1 MKSVSI
7 NDLPLDLRRNV
18 ERRLAQQG
26 SNGYDNLVEWLG
38 VQGYE
43 VTRQEL
49 HRFWQQ
55 FNVRAKDAEPRPV
68 AAPAAGAVQSRPGST
83 FADVRR
89 AARRRDILLLA
100 EQSPRIGLSEE
111 LLALGLEGRG
121 LAAGRDAIALD
132 VTWLEGEGLVR
143 TQTGDDQRI
152 VIITQRGS
160 DVARGLADVPGVA
173 RVGPEA
179 N

>member
-1 MKSVSI
+1 MNLSI
-7 NDLPLDLRRNV
+7 TDLPLTVRRAV
-18 ERRLAQQG
+18 ERRLMQEG
-26 SNGYDNLVEWLG
+26 SNGYDSLVEWLG

-55 FNVRAKDAEPRPV
+55 FGTRSREAEPRPV
-68 AAPAAGAVQSRPGST
+68 AVPAIGATHPRPSGS
-83 FADVRR
+83 FAQLRS

-111 LLALGLEGRG
+111 MLALGLEGRG

-132 VTWLEGEGLVR
+132 VTWLEGAGLVR

-160 DVARGLADVPGVA
+160 DVARGLDDVPGVA

-179 N
+179 S